1 MVYVPLISSG
11 GQVLKDIKLKAPKG
25 SFVYDGEE
33 KVEHEK
39 PTSYTVLHNHRIG
52 INRYKINLKRNS
64 DGKEFHTY
72 NYNIR
77 KKWDIVGKW
86 HSPEKIA
93 KMFGKK
99 TVDPDANKPRPE
111 RASFW
116 KMKSKPGTHNYAQKE
131 RLKKMKMQT
140 FREFVDSF
148 TNSEMISEGPKT
160 AGGKDVFV
168 KNIAKSAGVGYK
180 AAGAIAAA
188 AGRKRLGKAEFDKRA
203 AAGRRKAA
211 KAHAKGEVYKG

>member
-1 MVYVPLISSG
+1 MVYVPLTSSG

-25 SFVYDGEE
+25 SFVYDGDE
-33 KVEHEK
+33 KIEHEK
-39 PTSYTVLHNHRIG
+39 DTKYTVLHNKRIG
-52 INRYKINLKRNS
+52 VNRYKIHLKRDS

-86 HSPEKIA
+86 HTPEKIA
-93 KMFGKK
+93 AMYGKK
-99 TVDPDANKPRPE
+99 KVDPDANKPRSE
-111 RASFW
+111 RKSFW
-116 KMKSKPGTHNYAQKE
+116 DMKSRPGSINDKQKK
-131 RLKKMKMQT
+131 RLKDKMQS

-148 TNSEMISEGPKT
+148 TGAMINEGPKD
-160 AGGKDVFV
+160 AAGKDKFV
-168 KNIAKSAGVGYK
+168 KNIAKSAHTSYEK
-180 AAGAIAAA
+180 AGAIAAA

-203 AAGRRKAA
+203 AAGRKKAA